1 MILVWEDEQ
10 LGRNATQ
17 TSRIEGS
24 HALVCIDAI
33 VFLAMDAEDRSVP
46 LVYKLVRA
54 VLVCLLGV
62 DSPVFVPVS
71 IIVLPAGEPN
81 LLSVSIHAFE
91 VESSIVSKESL
102 EALVVMTGQII
113 YRETSEAGAYATQGV
128 FVYIRQVGCSIVD
141 GRQIVVHALACPVA

>member
-17 TSRIEGS
+17 TSSIEGS

-33 VFLAMDAEDRSVP
+33 VFLAMNTEDRSVP

-71 IIVLPAGEPN
+71 IIVLPAR
-81 LLSVSIHAFE
+81 L
-91 VESSIVSKESL
+91 
-102 EALVVMTGQII
+102 
-113 YRETSEAGAYATQGV
+113 
-128 FVYIRQVGCSIVD
+128 
-141 GRQIVVHALACPVA
+141 